1 MRSELLHTILCTI
14 TGAVLHDEFAHDA
27 DGQSQDA
34 LYGLV
39 QRLIILRCRPG
50 VAIMRTVVT
59 NPVPAHVAQAECVV
73 ERGARRVHR
82 RALCGYAAH
91 GNSRDAAC
99 TVRACKHFEQLNT
112 LTFEQPVEILPTL
125 ISAGHA
131 ARG

>member
-59 NPVPAHVAQAECVV
+59 NPVPAHACSPS
-73 ERGARRVHR
+73 RVCHR
-82 RALCGYAAH
+82 LY
-91 GNSRDAAC
+91 SS
-99 TVRACKHFEQLNT
+99 T
-112 LTFEQPVEILPTL
+112 
-125 ISAGHA
+125 
-131 ARG
+131 